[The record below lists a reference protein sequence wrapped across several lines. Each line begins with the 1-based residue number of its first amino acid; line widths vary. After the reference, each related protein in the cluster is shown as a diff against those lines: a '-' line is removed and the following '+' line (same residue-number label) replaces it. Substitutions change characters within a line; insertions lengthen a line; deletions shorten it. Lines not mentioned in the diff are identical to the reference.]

1 MASTS
6 ESAVSQQHASAVS
19 MVEPVQIPWRGAPLT
34 IELRRSPAETGT
46 GRGGP
51 QVVVVFVNGLGRPR
65 ASWVEVAARLPPG
78 CALLSYD
85 RFGQGDTPH
94 LPGDTPVELRGG
106 DAAARDLY
114 ELLGELGRRG
124 EPGFGG
130 GLGSA
135 RIVLVAHSI
144 GAAIARLLLAG
155 QWRDGGKQQPAA
167 DDGPLDPRA
176 AVKAALLLDPSIV
189 NSDFVSLYP
198 APADG
203 EDPELTRT
211 REATRRVF
219 HPSASNAER
228 FDRASFLGLLPLAE
242 APVLPGRPRLTV
254 VGHDPGVVFGEDA
267 EKLGI
272 STKYARQ
279 YIEPYWQEY
288 NEELLLAVPEDRRR
302 GPVVAERSDHFIQ
315 LDRPD
320 LVADEIV
327 RLVDLIS
334 TAEGE

>member
-19 MVEPVQIPWRGAPLT
+19 IVESAQILWRGGAPLT
-34 IELRRSPAETGT
+34 IELRRSAETASS
-46 GRGGP
+46 P
-51 QVVVVFVNGLGRPR
+51 VAVVFVNGLGRPR
-65 ASWVEVAARLPPG
+65 AAWAHVAARLPPG
-78 CALLSYD
+78 YALLSYD

-130 GLGSA
+130 DLGSA

-144 GAAIARLLLAG
+144 GAAVARLLLAG
-155 QWRDGGKQQPAA
+155 EWRDDDNSSPRQPAG
-167 DDGPLDPRA
+167 DDLPDPRA

-219 HPSASNAER
+219 HPSAPNAER

-254 VGHDPGVVFGEDA
+254 VGHDPGVIFGEDA
-267 EKLGI
+267 EKVSRFFFRCSVYIPFGLALYYPENKPRLG
-272 STKYARQ
+272 T
-279 YIEPYWQEY
+279 
-288 NEELLLAVPEDRRR
+288 V
-302 GPVVAERSDHFIQ
+302 
-315 LDRPD
+315 
-320 LVADEIV
+320 
-327 RLVDLIS
+327 
-334 TAEGE
+334 

>member
-6 ESAVSQQHASAVS
+6 ESAVSQQHASAVES
-19 MVEPVQIPWRGAPLT
+19 VQIPWRGGAPLT
-34 IELRRSPAETGT
+34 IELRRSSAETASS
-46 GRGGP
+46 P
-51 QVVVVFVNGLGRPR
+51 VVVVVLVNGLGRPR
-65 ASWVEVAARLPPG
+65 AAWAEVAARLPPG
-78 CALLSYD
+78 YALLSYD

-94 LPGDTPVELRGG
+94 LPGDTPVALRGG

-114 ELLGELGRRG
+114 ELLRELGRRG
-124 EPGFGG
+124 EPGLAGDRG
-130 GLGSA
+130 AA

-155 QWRDGGKQQPAA
+155 EWREGCDSSSSHGGEGKQQQPAEG
-167 DDGPLDPRA
+167 DPLDPRT

-219 HPSASNAER
+219 HPSAPNAER
-228 FDRASFLGLLPLAE
+228 FDRASFLRLLPLAE

-254 VGHDPGVVFGEDA
+254 VGHDPGVIFGEDA
-267 EKLGI
+267 EKVSRVSLFFVALFIYTVWSDSMLFRAKKHHIGG
-272 STKYARQ
+272 TRQ
-279 YIEPYWQEY
+279 WHTLSSHTSLP
-288 NEELLLAVPEDRRR
+288 L
-302 GPVVAERSDHFIQ
+302 
-315 LDRPD
+315 
-320 LVADEIV
+320 
-327 RLVDLIS
+327 
-334 TAEGE
+334 